1 MRSSRRFGF
10 ALAVLLCSLA
20 LSDPTHA
27 ATGGTQVDNYR
38 VENTLRYLKL
48 PVGQVDGV
56 FNESTRRAFC
66 IWREFSGLPAN
77 RNLLTLAQRTTL
89 VRSPKLQLP
98 ANLKE
103 GLNLNLTCQS
113 VAWVIRDT
121 QTDLLKLKAIY
132 VASSGMPGYT
142 TPTGTYRIFSHV
154 NAWQESTLYPGAM
167 MYRPQYF
174 NGGRAIHGSATDAL
188 VKPYPASHG
197 CVRMLHSSVDAL
209 WSGGIG
215 IGSQVQVYG
224 QWRG

>member
-1 MRSSRRFGF
+1 MKPFKRF
-10 ALAVLLCSLA
+10 ALATAVVLCSLA
-20 LSDPTHA
+20 LLEPTNA
-27 ATGGTQVDNYR
+27 ATSTTPVDNYR
-38 VENTLRYLKL
+38 VENALRYLKL
-48 PVGQVDGV
+48 PVGKVDGV
-56 FNESTRRAFC
+56 FTESTRRAFC
-66 IWREFSGLPAN
+66 IWREFSGQPIN
-77 RNLLTLAQRTTL
+77 RNSLTLAQRATL
-89 VRSPKLQLP
+89 VRNPKLQLP
-98 ANLKE
+98 ANLKP

-113 VAWVIRDT
+113 VAWVVLDA
-121 QTDLLKLKAIY
+121 QTRSLTLKAIY

-188 VKPYPASHG
+188 VKTYPASHG

-209 WSGGIG
+209 WAGGLG
-215 IGSQVQVYG
+215 IGSQVQIYG